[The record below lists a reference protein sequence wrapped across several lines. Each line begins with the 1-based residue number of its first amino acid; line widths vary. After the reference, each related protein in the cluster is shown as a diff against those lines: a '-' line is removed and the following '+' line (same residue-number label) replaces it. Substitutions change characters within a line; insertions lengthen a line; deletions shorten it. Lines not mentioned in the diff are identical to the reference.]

1 VCDEDMDGD
10 TILNTEDNCHTTPN
24 TDQSDIDSDGIGDVC
39 DEDLAPNDNYLI
51 FTNSITCIN
60 ANNGSINLQVNEQS
74 IDYLLIFNNQTY
86 ELNESNGHSFT
97 TNGLSPGIYSICIT
111 IPEIE
116 SYEQC
121 FEIEIT
127 QPDSFFV
134 DTDVDYQSNI
144 IYFELEGAE
153 QYYIVYNNQIHSTT
167 SNQISFNLNDGENNF
182 EIYTD
187 LECQGNII
195 KNIYLDEKIR
205 YYPNPIK
212 NILSLI
218 VPQNNLFAKILI
230 FDINGKLITQKNNMT
245 IIEGKIELD
254 LSNLKSGKYILN
266 IETSNL
272 NKIIKIVKK

>member
-1 VCDEDMDGD
+1 
-10 TILNTEDNCHTTPN
+10 
-24 TDQSDIDSDGIGDVC
+24 
-39 DEDLAPNDNYLI
+39 
-51 FTNSITCIN
+51 
-60 ANNGSINLQVNEQS
+60 
-74 IDYLLIFNNQTY
+74 
-86 ELNESNGHSFT
+86 
-97 TNGLSPGIYSICIT
+97 
-111 IPEIE
+111 
-116 SYEQC
+116 
-121 FEIEIT
+121 
-127 QPDSFFV
+127 
-134 DTDVDYQSNI
+134 
-144 IYFELEGAE
+144 
-153 QYYIVYNNQIHSTT
+153 
-167 SNQISFNLNDGENNF
+167 LNDGENNF